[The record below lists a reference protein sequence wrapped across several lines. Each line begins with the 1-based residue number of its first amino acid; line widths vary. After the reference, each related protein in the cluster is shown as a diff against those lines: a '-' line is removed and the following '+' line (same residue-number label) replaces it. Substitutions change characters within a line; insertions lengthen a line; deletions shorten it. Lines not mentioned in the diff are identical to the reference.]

1 MHNWLRRKFEDR
13 TVAEMNIW
21 YTIIAVVSFM
31 VMILLWGWFTG
42 IASGTEDYDEGA
54 SNLLFLLGT
63 LSLWLLFLIWLC
75 VGLVRIAWKWDHER
89 LGIQI
94 FKYLQIGF
102 FVGTVLTMLVRS
114 DLLEHFKLMV
124 GLLLV
129 FDIVIVFMIFNF
141 LVLAWFARCKIPL
154 RAYLEIGSIILMI
167 VVQVWLV
174 I

>member
-13 TVAEMNIW
+13 TVAEMSIW

-31 VMILLWGWFTG
+31 VMILLYGWLTG

-54 SNLLFLLGT
+54 SSLLFLLGT
-63 LSLWLLFLIWLC
+63 LSLWLLFLIWLW

-89 LGIQI
+89 LGVQI

-102 FVGTVLTMLVRS
+102 LVMTVLTMFPRS
-114 DLLEHFKLMV
+114 NLWEHFKLLA
-124 GLLLV
+124 GLLLA
-129 FDIVIVFMIFNF
+129 FDIVITVMIFNF
-141 LVLAWFARCKIPL
+141 LVLAWFARCKIL
-154 RAYLEIGSIILMI
+154 LHAYLEMGSIILMI